1 MPEIAG
7 FSHINLT
14 VTDLPAT
21 RQFWT
26 EVMGFALVMEVGDFC
41 LFLDPASFTAIGIK
55 DHDGTAEGTFD
66 ERRPGLD
73 HLALSVS
80 DVGKLTQWAEHL
92 AAHNIEHSEIEETGL
107 GYHLNLRAPGRVPIE
122 LFVLKPEAAATL
134 AAEPTE
140 PTEPTE

>member
-1 MPEIAG
+1 MPQTAG

-21 RQFWT
+21 KQFWT
-26 EVMGFALVMEVGDFC
+26 DVMGFALAMEVSDFC
-41 LFLDPASFTAIGIK
+41 LFLDPASFTAIGVK

-80 DVGKLTQWAEHL
+80 DIGQLTTWAEHL
-92 AAHNIEHSEIEETGL
+92 AAHNVEHSEIEETDL
-107 GYHLNLRAPGRVPIE
+107 GYHLNLRAPERIPIE
-122 LFVLKPEAAATL
+122 LFVLKPEAATAL
-134 AAEPTE
+134 AAEPAE
-140 PTEPTE
+140 PTE